1 MKKINHHPSSR
12 RLLIILL
19 SVSLIGAVTGVS
31 LALNLSKRHQG
42 APLALTLLPDPR
54 PLAEFHLLD
63 HAGSPFTL
71 DRLRGSWSLM
81 FFGFTHCPDVC
92 PSTLYDLNLVSAQL
106 SQPGGDGEA
115 PLQVVFVSI
124 DPERDSP
131 ATLSRYV
138 AYFNPE
144 FTGVSG
150 THEELAALT
159 RQLGIAYQIGE
170 HKPGAE
176 AYDVLHSSSVVLTD
190 PDGQLRGAF
199 AAPLDADRMAR
210 ELAMMF
216 GLAD

>member
-1 MKKINHHPSSR
+1 MIYRIFALLLALMLSACGPDAGTPSKTPFQGTD
-12 RLLIILL
+12 I
-19 SVSLIGAVTGVS
+19 TGVDWGKDLQLTDHTGKRRS
-31 LALNLSKRHQG
+31 L
-42 APLALTLLPDPR
+42 TD
-54 PLAEFHLLD
+54 FHGKVVVL
-63 HAGSPFTL
+63 
-71 DRLRGSWSLM
+71 
-81 FFGFTHCPDVC
+81 FFGYTHCPDVC

-106 SQPGGDGEA
+106 SRPGGNGEA
-115 PLQVVFVSI
+115 PLQVVFVSV

-176 AYDVLHSSSVVLTD
+176 TYDVLHSSSVVLTD

-199 AAPLDADRMAR
+199 TAPLDADRMAR
-210 ELAMMF
+210 ELAMVF